1 MFINNIQINKI
12 LTKMYFLKVV
22 IATILVSITESKTY
36 ISGPTVYD
44 GEDRVATLFYHTE
57 YENDKS

>member
-1 MFINNIQINKI
+1 
-12 LTKMYFLKVV
+12 MYFLKVV
-22 IATILVSITESKTY
+22 IATILVSVTESKTY